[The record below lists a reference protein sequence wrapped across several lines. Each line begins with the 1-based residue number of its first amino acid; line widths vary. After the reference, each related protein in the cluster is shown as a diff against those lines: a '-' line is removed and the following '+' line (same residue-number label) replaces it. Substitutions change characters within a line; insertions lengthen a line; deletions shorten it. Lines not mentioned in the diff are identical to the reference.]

1 MATSNAVLENVSDL
15 ATPVLHILVIGFH
28 HQKGSTIEFS
38 HPSLFLTSQVQE
50 SLTTSITQSPWR
62 NLPHLALPDGCHN
75 FEEESVFFTLPDL
88 DHPGQ
93 SVFGVACCRQIE
105 ANKLKK
111 MDDEITRST
120 VQKSICVISRYPVF
134 EFIEAKLSLV
144 THAFFNA
151 KDFSNMQILRETYN
165 DINSSLSSS
174 SQIVS
179 SLYLDITLGDVI
191 TRFQHRLL
199 QMFKALLVGKRVV
212 LFAPTSIKASKSV
225 LSILSL
231 FPKSLESYT
240 GIEVDDLLS
249 LNMFSVSQSFQ
260 PYLCLQQMEELKRP
274 SSCVLAGVVNPL
286 FEKQQSKICDV
297 FADVSTGIVA
307 VHDHSLKP
315 CLHLSTADLRFC
327 SILSETICEREANQ
341 SDWLGSND
349 WIRVQFKHYLI
360 SLLKTSLEG
369 DDAAKDEFN
378 SDFMRVWC
386 ESPVYKS
393 WLQKIGKDRTITT
406 EEPKAEVKDVM
417 TKDILSQTL
426 PMHMCTGELSISD
439 LKRRF
444 LAQASDYGLNV
455 GSREEVVQQTQEVIA
470 VTTERVTEAVSR
482 AWTSA
487 SNAVYKWWGGSQEED
502 NDN

>member
-1 MATSNAVLENVSDL
+1 MAASNAVLENVGDL

-38 HPSLFLTSQVQE
+38 HPPLFLTSQVQE
-50 SLTTSITQSPWR
+50 SLPTSISQSPWK

-88 DHPGQ
+88 HYPGKT
-93 SVFGVACCRQIE
+93 VFGVACCRQIG
-105 ANKLKK
+105 ANELPKV
-111 MDDEITRST
+111 DDEITRST
-120 VQKSICVISRYPVF
+120 IQKSICVLCRYPVF
-134 EFIEAKLSLV
+134 GFIEAKLSLV

-151 KDFSNMQILRETYN
+151 KDFSNVQILRETYDN
-165 DINSSLSSS
+165 INTSLSSS

-179 SLYLDITLGDVI
+179 SLYLDITLREVI
-191 TRFQHRLL
+191 TLFQHRLL
-199 QMFKALLVGKRVV
+199 QIFKALLVGKRVV

-231 FPKSLESYT
+231 FPKSLECYT
-240 GIEVDDLLS
+240 GIEIDDLSS
-249 LNMFSVSQSFQ
+249 LNIFSVSQSFQ
-260 PYLCLQQMEELKRP
+260 PYLCLQQMEDLKSP

-297 FADVSTGIVA
+297 FADVSTGIVT
-307 VHDHSLKP
+307 VHNHSLKP

-327 SILSETICEREANQ
+327 SILSETVCEREANQ

-349 WIRVQFKHYLI
+349 WIRAQFKHYLI

-369 DDAAKDEFN
+369 DDAAMDEFN
-378 SDFMRVWC
+378 SDFMQVWC
-386 ESPVYKS
+386 EGTSYKS
-393 WLQKIGKDRTITT
+393 WLQKIGKKRTITT
-406 EEPKAEVKDVM
+406 KAEVKDM
-417 TKDILSQTL
+417 MKEDILSRIL

-470 VTTERVTEAVSR
+470 VTTERVTDAVSR
-482 AWTSA
+482 VWTSA

-502 NDN
+502 NNN